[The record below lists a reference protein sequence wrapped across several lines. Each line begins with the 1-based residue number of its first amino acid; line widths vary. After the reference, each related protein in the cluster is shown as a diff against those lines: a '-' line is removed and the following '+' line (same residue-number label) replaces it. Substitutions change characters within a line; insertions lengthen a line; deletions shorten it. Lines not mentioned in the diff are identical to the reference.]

1 MIMMVTR
8 FIKLDMLTRK
18 EDVYTLNFIKR
29 DETGNSIKALKLI
42 NNNPYAIQITS
53 YEYYY

>member
-1 MIMMVTR
+1 
-8 FIKLDMLTRK
+8 MLTRK